1 MELLIHNLT
10 TPHAK
15 QLMENSVDRDCALA
29 AAVWCAYTLPIY
41 EQNMAQWKILINLQ
55 SHVVIL
61 EIRLLNYSNDFKKV

>member
-15 QLMENSVDRDCALA
+15 QLMDNSVDGDCALA

-41 EQNMAQWKILINLQ
+41 DQDTAQWNIDQSAVTCGHSRDQATELQ
-55 SHVVIL
+55 QW
-61 EIRLLNYSNDFKKV
+61 F